1 MPQPIDLQTE
11 LARITT
17 MERVQ
22 QISDRLS
29 LAAHQRMADQAGQQ
43 QVDAE
48 TQTQQAEQ
56 KSDEVDRDLRRHTPH
71 GERRGAGSDRDG
83 QRQED
88 KPKATLVPPV
98 PPAEEHRLD
107 ISI

>member
-29 LAAHQRMADQAGQQ
+29 LAAHQRMADQAVQQ
-43 QVDAE
+43 QVNAE
-48 TQTQQAEQ
+48 TQTRQTEQ
-56 KSDEVDRDLRRHTPH
+56 KSEEVDRDLRRHTPFGNRREGGSG
-71 GERRGAGSDRDG
+71 GEG
-83 QRQED
+83 QGHEE
-88 KPKATLVPPV
+88 KPKATRVPPAA
-98 PPAEEHRLD
+98 PAEEHRLD

>member
-11 LARITT
+11 LARVTT

-22 QISDRLS
+22 QIADRMS
-29 LAAHQRMADQAGQQ
+29 LAAHQRMADQAEQQ
-43 QVDAE
+43 RVQAE
-48 TQTQQAEQ
+48 TQAQEADQ
-56 KSDEVDRDLRRHTPH
+56 KSDEVDRDARRQSP
-71 GERRGAGSDRDG
+71 ERRGKHGHGDPAQD
-83 QRQED
+83 E
-88 KPKATLVPPV
+88 KAKSSLIPPV